1 MFFNDLFSGKDN
13 SITIIYASI
22 STLLLSLT
30 IKSIVIG
37 IIIKKQAL

>member
-1 MFFNDLFSGKDN
+1 MFINNLFTGNNN

-22 STLLLSLT
+22 IILLLSFT